1 MQDAGPD
8 SVPLRF
14 TIEVGAEAGSGR
26 QGERRHFTISG
37 PDPRSGAAA
46 RRDYWLTGT
55 GQQDYLDLFAA
66 IADDFGTRVPRNR
79 QPEPARAPAQP
90 WRPLLATNI
99 SPDILYGYGDPAVL
113 RTEENGAAVY
123 YLVVTSNDAP
133 NAFPILRSADL
144 EQWQLEGFVFPEGR
158 WPDWIA
164 QGLGTSDCWAPELHR
179 SGDDYLLCF
188 SAREQDGSLAI
199 AIARSARPEGPYSL
213 PDRPLLRGGVI
224 DPNIFVDADGSVLLL
239 WKEDSNDRWPALLA
253 ALLHERPA
261 LARSLF
267 DDPAD
272 RRTAAL
278 AGALWPLVRG
288 FEPMERFF
296 ALQPLIE
303 AAVEDFTI
311 LRSRLARLDRDVSG
325 SAGAEP
331 ILEAMRTPIFAQ
343 RLSADG
349 QSLIGS
355 PRIILVNDLAWEGH
369 LIEGPWLMRH
379 EDHYYLFYSGNDFS
393 TADYGIGVAIASSPL
408 GPYRKMGD
416 PILRSSAEWR
426 GPGHPS
432 VALGP
437 DGVPRLFF
445 HAFLPGRAGYKEF
458 RALLSCGLA
467 FAADR
472 VHPLA

>member
-1 MQDAGPD
+1 MQAAGPD
-8 SVPLRF
+8 SVPLHF
-14 TIEVGAEAGSGR
+14 TIEEHPSPKGDGR
-26 QGERRHFTISG
+26 RFTISG

-46 RRDYWLTGT
+46 RSDYWLAGS
-55 GQQDYLDLFAA
+55 GQQDYLNLFAA
-66 IADDFGTRVPRNR
+66 IADDFGTRMPRNR
-79 QPEPARAPAQP
+79 QAVPSPGPARP
-90 WRPLLATNI
+90 WRPLLTRNI

-113 RTEENGAAVY
+113 RTEEKGEAVY

-133 NAFPILRSADL
+133 NAFPILRSPDL
-144 EQWQLEGFVFPEGR
+144 EQWQLKGFVFPEGR
-158 WPDWIA
+158 WPGWIA
-164 QGLGTSDCWAPELHR
+164 QGAGASDCWAPELHR
-179 SGDDYLLCF
+179 SGDEYLLCF

-199 AIARSARPEGPYSL
+199 AIARSAQPEGPYSL
-213 PDRPLLRGGVI
+213 PGRPLLGGGVI
-224 DPNIFVDADGSVLLL
+224 DPNIFVDADGSIFLL
-239 WKEDSNDRWPALLA
+239 WKEDSNDRWPASLA
-253 ALLHERPA
+253 ALLHEHPA

-272 RRTAAL
+272 QRTAAL

-303 AAVEDFTI
+303 AAVEDFTT
-311 LRSRLARLDRDVSG
+311 LRGRLGRLERETSG
-325 SAGAEP
+325 TGGAEP

-343 RLSADG
+343 PLSPDG
-349 QSLIGS
+349 RSLTGS

-408 GPYRKMGD
+408 GPFRKMDD
-416 PILRSSAEWR
+416 PILRSSADWR

-445 HAFLPGRAGYKEF
+445 HAFVPGRAGYKEF
-458 RALLSCGLA
+458 RALLSCGLT
-467 FAADR
+467 FGSSSVDP
-472 VHPLA
+472 VG

>member
-1 MQDAGPD
+1 M
-8 SVPLRF
+8 
-14 TIEVGAEAGSGR
+14 
-26 QGERRHFTISG
+26 
-37 PDPRSGAAA
+37 
-46 RRDYWLTGT
+46 
-55 GQQDYLDLFAA
+55 
-66 IADDFGTRVPRNR
+66 
-79 QPEPARAPAQP
+79 
-90 WRPLLATNI
+90 
-99 SPDILYGYGDPAVL
+99 
-113 RTEENGAAVY
+113 
-123 YLVVTSNDAP
+123 
-133 NAFPILRSADL
+133 
-144 EQWQLEGFVFPEGR
+144 
-158 WPDWIA
+158 A

-188 SAREQDGSLAI
+188 SAREQDGGLAI
-199 AIARSARPEGPYSL
+199 AIARSARPDGPYSL

-224 DPNIFVDADGSVLLL
+224 DPNIFVDADGSVVLL

-261 LARSLF
+261 LAGSLF

-272 RRTAAL
+272 QRTAAL

-288 FEPMERFF
+288 LEPMERFF

-303 AAVEDFTI
+303 AAVDDFTS
-311 LRSRLARLDRDVSG
+311 LRERLARLEREVAG

-343 RLSADG
+343 PLSADG

-369 LIEGPWLMRH
+369 LIEGPWLTRH
-379 EDHYYLFYSGNDFS
+379 QDHYYLFYSGNDFS
-393 TADYGIGVAIASSPL
+393 TADYGIGVATASSL
-408 GPYRKMGD
+408 FGPYRKMES
-416 PILRSSAEWR
+416 PILHSSADWQ

-445 HAFLPGRAGYKEF
+445 HAFAPGRAGYKEF
-458 RALLSCGLA
+458 RALLSCRLA
-467 FAADR
+467 FGTDGVA
-472 VHPLA
+472 PLG

>member
-1 MQDAGPD
+1 MQAAGPD
-8 SVPLRF
+8 SVPPRF
-14 TIEVGAEAGSGR
+14 TIEADASPRGDGR
-26 QGERRHFTISG
+26 RFTISG

-46 RRDYWLTGT
+46 RKDYRLAGS

-66 IADDFGTRVPRNR
+66 IADDFGTRMPRNR
-79 QPEPARAPAQP
+79 QPEPPPGSAQP
-90 WRPLLATNI
+90 WRPLLTSNI
-99 SPDILYGYGDPAVL
+99 SPEILYGYGDPAVL
-113 RTEENGAAVY
+113 RTEADGATVY

-133 NAFPILRSADL
+133 NSFPILRSPDL
-144 EQWQLEGFVFPEGR
+144 EQWQLKGFVFPEGR

-164 QGLGTSDCWAPELHR
+164 QGAGISDCWAPELHR
-179 SGDDYLLCF
+179 AGDEFLLCF
-188 SAREQDGSLAI
+188 SAREQDGTLAI
-199 AIARSARPEGPYSL
+199 AIARSAHPEGPYSL
-213 PDRPLLRGGVI
+213 PDRPLLRGGMI
-224 DPNIFVDADGSVLLL
+224 DPNIFVDADGSIFLL

-261 LARSLF
+261 LARSLL
-267 DDPAD
+267 DNDAD
-272 RRTAAL
+272 QRTAAL

-288 FEPMERFF
+288 LKPMERFF
-296 ALQPLIE
+296 ALQPLIK
-303 AAVEDFTI
+303 AAVEDFTT
-311 LRSRLARLDRDVSG
+311 LREKLARLERETFG
-325 SAGAEP
+325 TAGAEP

-343 RLSADG
+343 PLSADG
-349 QSLIGS
+349 QSLTGS

-369 LIEGPWLMRH
+369 LIEGPWLTRH
-379 EDHYYLFYSGNDFS
+379 DDHYYLFYSGNDFS

-408 GPYRKMGD
+408 GPFRKIEN

-445 HAFLPGRAGYKEF
+445 HAFFPGRAGYKEF

-467 FAADR
+467 FGTDG
-472 VHPLA
+472 VDPLG

>member
-1 MQDAGPD
+1 MQAARPD

-14 TIEVGAEAGSGR
+14 AIEVEPGGGGAR
-26 QGERRHFTISG
+26 CFTISG
-37 PDPRSGAAA
+37 PHPHSGAA
-46 RRDYWLTGT
+46 RRDYRLAGS

-66 IADDFGTRVPRNR
+66 VADDFATRMPRNR
-79 QPEPARAPAQP
+79 QPEPPPGPAQP
-90 WRPLLATNI
+90 WRPLLTRNI

-113 RTEENGAAVY
+113 CAEENGAAVY

-133 NAFPILRSADL
+133 NAFPILRSPDL
-144 EQWQLEGFVFPEGR
+144 EQWQLKSFVFPEGR
-158 WPDWIA
+158 WPAWAA
-164 QGLGTSDCWAPELHR
+164 QGAGTSDCWAPELHR
-179 SGDDYLLCF
+179 AGDEYLLCF
-188 SAREQDGSLAI
+188 SAREQDGTLAI
-199 AIARSARPEGPYSL
+199 AIARSAHPEGPYSL
-213 PDRPLLRGGVI
+213 PDRPLLRGGMI
-224 DPNIFVDADGSVLLL
+224 DPNIFIDADGSVFLL

-253 ALLHERPA
+253 ALLHERPV

-278 AGALWPLVRG
+278 ASALWPFVRG
-288 FEPMERFF
+288 LEPMERFF

-303 AAVEDFTI
+303 AAVEDFTT
-311 LRSRLARLDRDVSG
+311 LRGRLARLEREAPG
-325 SAGAEP
+325 EAGAEP

-343 RLSADG
+343 PLSAEG
-349 QSLIGS
+349 QSLTGS

-369 LIEGPWLMRH
+369 LIEGPWLTRQ

-408 GPYRKMGD
+408 GPFRKVEN
-416 PILRSSAEWR
+416 PILRSSADWR

-437 DGVPRLFF
+437 DGLPRLFF
-445 HAFLPGRAGYKEF
+445 HAFVPGRAGYKEF

-467 FAADR
+467 FGTDS
-472 VHPLA
+472 VDTLG